1 MNTLRDAYLIRRSIV
16 FDRHMFLIAA
26 TLTFLCL
33 SNALLWLQS
42 QGLRTELLNLRSTV
56 RAAEGIPVGQTAQF
70 TSLSMK

>member
-1 MNTLRDAYLIRRSIV
+1 MRRATIL
-16 FDRHMFLIAA
+16 DRPMFLVAA

-42 QGLRTELLNLRSTV
+42 QGLRTELLNLRSAVSAT
-56 RAAEGIPVGQTAQF
+56 ETIPVGHASQASMQGRF

>member
-16 FDRHMFLIAA
+16 FDRHMFLVAA

-42 QGLRTELLNLRSTV
+42 QGLKTELLNLRSTV
-56 RAAEGIPVGQTAQF
+56 GVTEASQASPEGRF

>member
-1 MNTLRDAYLIRRSIV
+1 MNTLGDTYLTRRATI
-16 FDRHMFLIAA
+16 FDRPMFLVAA

-56 RAAEGIPVGQTAQF
+56 SATEPISV